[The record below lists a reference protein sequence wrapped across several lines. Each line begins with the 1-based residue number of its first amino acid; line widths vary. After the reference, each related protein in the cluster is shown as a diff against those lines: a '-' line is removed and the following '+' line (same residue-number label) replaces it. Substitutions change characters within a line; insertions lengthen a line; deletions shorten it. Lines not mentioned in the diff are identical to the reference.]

1 LFVRFLSLSLLT
13 FILTARAALA
23 HGPQIQIT
31 GETGQIV
38 TRTLLPD
45 GPYSDALSAE
55 KSVYVIPI
63 KQNLGAWYS
72 RPNGAINPAT
82 MLPEFYSG
90 PGIAYG
96 YGYDPAS
103 PTDVDFTPGSVISL
117 GFTDGLKLW
126 NGAAFGD
133 VGVTELEAFRGNFP
147 APTAT
152 ARTSDAGPFA
162 SIDHAAVDFVADGA
176 EAHSTMR
183 FRLLGD
189 GVSPLASSPDGVYL
203 VGLQLSSTQAGMAPS
218 DPFYF
223 VLHKNADRTTVESAV
238 ASLNVD
244 PALVQFVP
252 EPASVGLAAF
262 GLAGALAAIR
272 LRRRS

>member
-1 LFVRFLSLSLLT
+1 MRLMCIASLTVTL
-13 FILTARAALA
+13 AAPGVAKA

-31 GETGQIV
+31 GDAGKIV

-45 GPYSDALSAE
+45 GPYSDTLTSE
-55 KSVYVIPI
+55 KSVYVIPV
-63 KQNLGAWYS
+63 KENLGAWYS

-82 MLPEFYSG
+82 MLPQFYSG

-96 YGYDPAS
+96 YGYDPAN
-103 PTDVDFTPGSVISL
+103 PTDVDFAPGSVISL

-126 NGAAFGD
+126 NGAAFQD
-133 VGVTELEAFRGNFP
+133 AGVTELEAFRGNFS

-152 ARTSDAGPFA
+152 ARTSDSGPFA
-162 SIDHAAVDFVADGA
+162 GIAYDAVNFTVEGA
-176 EAHSTMR
+176 EVHNTTR

-189 GVSPLASSPDGVYL
+189 GNSPLASSPDGVYL
-203 VGLQLSSTQAGMAPS
+203 VGLQLTSTQVGMAAS

-223 VLHKNADRTTVESAV
+223 VLHKNADRATVGSAIV
-238 ASLNVD
+238 SLNID

-252 EPASVGLAAF
+252 EPAAGVLAVCGLASLTTA
-262 GLAGALAAIR
+262 R
-272 LRRRS
+272 CRRS